1 MRTLLLL
8 VPKIKRLF
16 PVQTV
21 FPKSYGFGLH
31 KLLKLGGMLVNLVI
45 TKCWNLWTS
54 GSSVLTYI
62 EYI

>member
-1 MRTLLLL
+1 MCTLLLL
-8 VPKIKRLF
+8 VPKMKRF

-21 FPKSYGFGLH
+21 FSESYGFGLH
-31 KLLKLGGMLVNLVI
+31 KLLKLGGILVNLVI